1 MSYLMLCQVF
11 ILPHLLLI
19 GSKIYFSKLFGA
31 GLLAVGFNELGHV
44 LVKLC
49 NGLCRPKNVLKP
61 GYYSGWFPRQ
71 EDLS

>member
-1 MSYLMLCQVF
+1 M
-11 ILPHLLLI
+11 
-19 GSKIYFSKLFGA
+19 GSKIYFSLLFGA

-49 NGLCRPKNVLKP
+49 NGLCHPKNVLKP
-61 GYYSGWFPRQ
+61 GYYSGWFLRQ